1 MKPFGYE
8 KESFTVRCGPGKM
21 LILILHLLA
30 CESASYVGNG
40 NRYETHNRGSPMSE
54 CQSHSQSCRNSPNR
68 IVRHRVCSPVDRW
81 WTRAPCYVTTTS
93 FRGRPKKP
101 RPHTGTTRSHTHT
114 LYGKHDRN
122 PVGALRGRT
131 TPPSLRPNPSRVLP
145 EGFERIPQRIVC
157 GYPCLVG
164 LLLASYRLRQQRRYQ
179 CAYELT
185 NKEQVITNSSPTI
198 PA

>member
-1 MKPFGYE
+1 MRTGKNARTYPTLVRVRKGFLRWE
-8 KESFTVRCGPGKM
+8 WEPVRDTIVVPPCQNVSHTVSR
-21 LILILHLLA
+21 A
-30 CESASYVGNG
+30 
-40 NRYETHNRGSPMSE
+40 ETHRIELSVTG
-54 CQSHSQSCRNSPNR
+54 CVHQSTGGGREPLATSRLRHS
-68 IVRHRVCSPVDRW
+68 
-81 WTRAPCYVTTTS
+81 
-93 FRGRPKKP
+93 RGRPKKP

>member
-1 MKPFGYE
+1 MRTGKNAHTYPTFVGVRKCFLRWEWEPVRDTQSWFPHVRMSVTQSVVPKLTESNCPSQGVFTSRPVVDESPLLRHDYVIPGSS
-8 KESFTVRCGPGKM
+8 KET
-21 LILILHLLA
+21 
-30 CESASYVGNG
+30 
-40 NRYETHNRGSPMSE
+40 
-54 CQSHSQSCRNSPNR
+54 
-68 IVRHRVCSPVDRW
+68 
-81 WTRAPCYVTTTS
+81 APAHGHDTIT
-93 FRGRPKKP
+93 
-101 RPHTGTTRSHTHT
+101 HTHT